1 MDFFQNF
8 RKLRHA
14 YALKD
19 YLEYIYCVAAQ
30 YNVPPVERIC
40 GAIDAAAKKTDIL
53 GQIFEAVVAIRG
65 NSSCYDINEDEDPSK
80 QSQTAVGWRWQVKF
94 IYGLD

>member
-1 MDFFQNF
+1 M
-8 RKLRHA
+8 RKVSE
-14 YALKD
+14 LKD
-19 YLEYIYCVAAQ
+19 YLDSIYAEAAQ
-30 YNVPPVERIC
+30 YNTVQTIC
-40 GAIDAAAKKTDIL
+40 RAIDAAAKKTDIL